1 MKTWLLES
9 DEDEHGLLNNSWEG
23 NAVIISCS
31 LAWLTNPSVI
41 SSHPSVEPHLP
52 HLNGDAARRYIWPQR
67 QVTGPRSFVTTP
79 GNIPRECLIETV
91 MSGGRSTLEHRQLVA
106 INLAFATKS
115 VRLLIEWTC
124 LWEIKS
130 GGATV
135 LSYQELMV
143 ASQDKCTYLN

>member
-1 MKTWLLES
+1 M
-9 DEDEHGLLNNSWEG
+9 
-23 NAVIISCS
+23 
-31 LAWLTNPSVI
+31 
-41 SSHPSVEPHLP
+41 LP
-52 HLNGDAARRYIWPQR
+52 GGIFGPKGKSR
-67 QVTGPRSFVTTP
+67 GPRAFAATP
-79 GNIPRECLIETV
+79 SNIPRECLIETV
-91 MSGGRSTLEHRQLVA
+91 MSGGRSTLEHWQLVA

-124 LWEIKS
+124 LREIKS